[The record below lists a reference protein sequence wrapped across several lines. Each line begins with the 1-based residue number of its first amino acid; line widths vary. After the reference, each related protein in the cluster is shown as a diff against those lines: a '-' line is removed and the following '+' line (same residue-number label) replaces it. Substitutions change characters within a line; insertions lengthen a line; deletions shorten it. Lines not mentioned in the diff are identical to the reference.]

1 MWPLPR
7 EIHREAG
14 SGPVAFDS
22 GQISLGNIGYYE
34 DTVTKEWLEENIRN
48 QTEWLLK
55 KQESTARTKKVCFLQ
70 TPIFAQIRPQ
80 LQPPNPNLDRFEIGS
95 HLGDRREIEFA
106 REEIIFSK

>member
-22 GQISLGNIGYYE
+22 GQISLGNIGYYDE
-34 DTVTKEWLEENIRN
+34 TVTKEWLEENIRN

-55 KQESTARTKKVCFLQ
+55 KQESTAKQGQSRVLF
-70 TPIFAQIRPQ
+70 P
-80 LQPPNPNLDRFEIGS
+80 S
-95 HLGDRREIEFA
+95 
-106 REEIIFSK
+106 